1 MTDQQHCTALVH
13 TRRNLNVHS
22 KGSSILN
29 ICWFTGSEET
39 AETAAE
45 ARSSDD
51 GGHGNGEIGGGSAA
65 PGGAAIDPG
74 IAAVTKALS
83 TTQTAAGP
91 LETASSWPRTAPPK
105 PDPWD
110 LWFTGPDFDAESDAS

>member
-1 MTDQQHCTALVH
+1 MHCPSTHTAQPQCPLK
-13 TRRNLNVHS
+13 RILN
-22 KGSSILN
+22 IDN

-51 GGHGNGEIGGGSAA
+51 GGHGDGEIGGGSAA
-65 PGGAAIDPG
+65 PGDTAIDPG
-74 IAAVTKALS
+74 IVAVTKAQS
-83 TTQTAAGP
+83 TAQTATAA
-91 LETASSWPRTAPPK
+91 LETAATRPRTAPPK

-110 LWFTGPDFDAESDAS
+110 LRFAGPGFDAESDAS